1 MADSLIVFG
10 GGKIFRINP
19 NTFDLTLLGGLG
31 PGVGGFEG
39 LAIDDDQRLFGLHGG
54 NGVYRVN
61 PWNPETLT
69 SPYGLIAE
77 WPADI
82 TTGGGV
88 VGSTIFNQDLWVIRA
103 PAGADAELW
112 RLNAEDPS
120 SRITPFGN
128 QGTLPSG
135 IGSNVRSIASDGTNF
150 IVPQFGGDRLYRVNP
165 NDPDDTTGVFG
176 VQQNSS
182 NLNVR
187 LPIANT
193 KGAAYA
199 NGYLYILGKDDS
211 LYRCT
216 ILDDYRT
223 STLTTV
229 ENTSVGRYPQLR
241 GRSNAMTF
249 GDLPRQISWMT
260 VGQVEEQI
268 RDLKQNS
275 IFTSKN
281 ADEKY
286 TAVNFATT
294 RLESIPFKDNYFSPR
309 FVDGFLTNNLGDSS
323 NEAMPDKLKWAFTL
337 LSESLSEFGNQETLP
352 AIAGTSLPIDDLG
365 GEEVVLSS
373 LMMGLPMAVQSL
385 LFEFVD
391 PIALRETYR
400 PETAAGIELTIR
412 SKAQT
417 LEIT

>member
-39 LAIDDDQRLFGLHGG
+39 LAIDEDQRLFGLHGG
-54 NGVYRVN
+54 NGIYRVN
-61 PWNPETLT
+61 PWDPETLT

-88 VGSTIFNQDLWVIRA
+88 VGTTIFNQDLWVIRA

-120 SRITPFGN
+120 SRITPFGKV
-128 QGTLPSG
+128 GDLPAG
-135 IGSNVRSIASDGTNF
+135 IGSNVRPIASDGTNF
-150 IVPQFGGDRLYRVNP
+150 LVPQFGGDRLYRVNP
-165 NDPDDTTGVFG
+165 NDPDDTSGVFG

-223 STLTTV
+223 STLATV

-249 GDLPRQISWMT
+249 GELPDQISWMT
-260 VGQVEEQI
+260 VGQVEDQLK
-268 RDLKQNS
+268 DLKQAPVFNS
-275 IFTSKN
+275 KT

-286 TAVNFATT
+286 AAVNFATA

-309 FVDGFLTNNLGDSS
+309 FVDGFKTNNLGDSS
-323 NEAMPDKLKWAFTL
+323 NELMPDKLKWAFTL
-337 LSESLSEFGNQETLP
+337 YCESLEEFGAIETLP
-352 AIAGTSLPIDDLG
+352 AIAGTSLPIDDVG
-365 GEEVVLSS
+365 GEDVGISS

-391 PIALRETYR
+391 PRALRETYR
-400 PETAAGIELTIR
+400 PETPLGTEILIR
-412 SKAQT
+412 TKAQS